1 MKAREQALPTGLN
14 IKGYNMASAND
25 MKAAQATYQGF
36 VGMIKYAVPVIVV
49 LVAFV
54 IYLIH

>member
-1 MKAREQALPTGLN
+1 
-14 IKGYNMASAND
+14 MASAND